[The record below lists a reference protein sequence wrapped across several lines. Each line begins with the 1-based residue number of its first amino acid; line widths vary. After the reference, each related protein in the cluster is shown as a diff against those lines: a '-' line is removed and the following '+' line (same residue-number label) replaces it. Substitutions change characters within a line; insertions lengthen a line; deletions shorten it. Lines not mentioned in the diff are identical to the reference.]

1 MPMKTKI
8 ITENIWEEITKEAIL
23 NPDKSIVAVAF
34 FSTGATKLLPLTKG
48 STLIVNASERIVK
61 SGQTNPNELITLLKK
76 GVKIYNYENLH
87 AKMYLIGEKLF
98 IGSSN
103 ASNNSANGLKE
114 SMLVS
119 TDKSILNEGKR
130 RISELA
136 INSLGLERLKQLK
149 KIYKTP
155 KFIGGFPVSNSKTN
169 IRTNESEI
177 YVCKLVYKNYPK
189 GSDEALENGKQK
201 AKLKIEDSQHELLDF
216 GWKNKIPFKIGDTV
230 IQVIKRDDGDY
241 DVLAPS
247 TIIQIDK
254 WSKNHSFIFV
264 ESPKKRAK
272 KLSIISKKHDISIL
286 KRRGFKSIEKISG
299 IMNLFS

>member
-1 MPMKTKI
+1 MKTKI
-8 ITENIWEEITKEAIL
+8 ITENIWEEITNEVIL
-23 NPDKSIVAVAF
+23 NADKSMVAVAF

-48 STLIVNASERIVK
+48 SSLIVNASERIVK
-61 SGQTNPNELITLLKK
+61 SGQTNPNELISLLKK

-87 AKMYLIGEKLF
+87 AKMYLIGDKLF

-119 TDKSILNEGKR
+119 VEKSIVNEGKH

-136 INSLGLERLKQLK
+136 ITSLGLERLKQLK
-149 KIYKTP
+149 KVYKTP
-155 KFIGGFPVSNSKTN
+155 KFIGGFPVANSKTN
-169 IRTNESEI
+169 KKTIDSRI

-189 GSDEALENGKQK
+189 GSDEALENGKIK
-201 AKLKIEDSQHELLDF
+201 AELKIENSLHELLDF
-216 GWKNKIPFKIGDTV
+216 GWKNKVPFKVGDTV
-230 IQVIKRDDGDY
+230 IQVIKCDDGDY
-241 DVLAPS
+241 DVYAPS

-254 WSKNHSFIFV
+254 WSKNHSFVFV

-272 KLSIISKKHDISIL
+272 KLSIISKKHDISTL
-286 KRRGFKSIEKISG
+286 KRRGFKSLEKISG
-299 IMNLFS
+299 ILNLFS